1 MTLHRH
7 ATHKAG
13 FSKTGLR
20 NGSIQEKFDRR
31 GVGECV
37 CFLSAH
43 LFPPPPMH
51 SLGFPSFP
59 AESTAV
65 IIAEMLQEFCFAPM
79 LVLSKTREFRS
90 LSQPLQLFFTS
101 GTKSHVGH

>member
-1 MTLHRH
+1 MCL
-7 ATHKAG
+7 
-13 FSKTGLR
+13 
-20 NGSIQEKFDRR
+20 
-31 GVGECV
+31 
-37 CFLSAH
+37 LS
-43 LFPPPPMH
+43 LCSFVPPPPPLH